1 VVADTHPDDRARQ
14 FATTHWSV
22 VLAAGNSAHPHFR
35 EALSELCRLYWAPV
49 RAFVRRRVANDA
61 QADDLTQGFF
71 TALLDRGA
79 LAAADRDRGRFRAFL
94 LTSVKYYLSDQW
106 DRDRARKRG
115 GGDTPISLA
124 DRTRDQPLF
133 DPPDGS
139 ATPDREYDRQWALAM
154 LDVVRKRLETEIAAL
169 ANASRMRR
177 LAGLLTD
184 DEEKYRDVAAEL
196 GMTESAVK
204 VAVHRLRKRY
214 AVILREEVLRTVA
227 TPEAVDEELRFLL
240 AAVSAS

>member
-1 VVADTHPDDRARQ
+1 M
-14 FATTHWSV
+14 
-22 VLAAGNSAHPHFR
+22 LAAGNSAHPQFR
-35 EALSELCRLYWAPV
+35 DALSELCRIYWSPV

-71 TALLDRGA
+71 AALLDRGA
-79 LAAADRDRGRFRAFL
+79 LSAADRDRGRFRGFL
-94 LTSVKYYLSDQW
+94 LTSVKYYIADQW
-106 DRDRARKRG
+106 DRDRAQKRG
-115 GGDTPISLA
+115 GGDTPISL
-124 DRTRDQPLF
+124 DDTTRDQRV

-139 ATPDREYDRQWALAM
+139 ATPDREYDRQWAMAM
-154 LDVVRKRLETEIAAL
+154 LDVVRQRLDGELAAL
-169 ANASRMRR
+169 DNAPRMRR

-184 DEEKYRDVAAEL
+184 DEARYRDVAAEL

-240 AAVSAS
+240 TALSAS

>member
-1 VVADTHPDDRARQ
+1 MVADSRPDDRPRP

-22 VLAAGNSAHPHFR
+22 VLAAGDSAHPHFR
-35 EALSELCRLYWAPV
+35 DALSELCRVYWAPV
-49 RAFVRRRVANDA
+49 RAFVRRRVPSDA

-71 TALLDRGA
+71 AALLDRGA
-79 LAAADRDRGRFRAFL
+79 LAAADRDRGRFRSFL
-94 LTSVKYYLSDQW
+94 LTSVKYYLADQW
-106 DRDRARKRG
+106 DRDRAQKRG
-115 GGDTPISLA
+115 GGAAPISLD
-124 DRTRDQPLF
+124 DRVRDEPPF

-154 LDVVRKRLETEIAAL
+154 LEVVRQRLDAEL
-169 ANASRMRR
+169 ATLPNASRVRR
-177 LAGLLTD
+177 LADLLTD
-184 DEEKYRDVAAEL
+184 DEAKYRDVAAEL

-227 TPEAVDEELRFLL
+227 APEAVDEELRFLL
-240 AAVSAS
+240 TAVSAS